1 MNVLHYITKNYGF
14 YQWMYYIIDKACK
27 ELFTDLV
34 NGGWGRGLE
43 KVIDF
48 VNGAIVNKSCSSH

>member
-1 MNVLHYITKNYGF
+1 
-14 YQWMYYIIDKACK
+14 MYYIIDKACK